1 MEKKK
6 NTIYTQYV
14 YFHTLK
20 ILKAFPSS
28 SMCAVRKKK
37 KVKAGNILWVPA
49 DLIGPAHLGT
59 IFLCLTCTFKPSS
72 NAIV

>member
-37 KVKAGNILWVPA
+37 KSKQEISSGYLLTLSDQHIWVQ
-49 DLIGPAHLGT
+49 
-59 IFLCLTCTFKPSS
+59 FSY
-72 NAIV
+72 V